1 MKKCKPTCLH
11 SGLEK
16 NRKKTQR
23 LTDSE
28 RPMKDIQ
35 QNYRRKNK
43 YVAHEAKVKRAN
55 VFYGL

>member
-1 MKKCKPTCLH
+1 
-11 SGLEK
+11 
-16 NRKKTQR
+16 
-23 LTDSE
+23 
-28 RPMKDIQ
+28 MKDIQ